1 MYFKNIGVPNDV
13 FTVNKYW
20 LTEMKTFLP
29 TNFPIGI
36 LASMGPD
43 LAGSLQAKAAMSV
56 QVTVGLTEFTRIYKT
71 THIYNTTCTCITLH
85 KCTQVFG
92 VGITRFYNLLK
103 RYTCILSFFF
113 IMISKQEAHG
123 SHHSYEQ
130 Q

>member
-36 LASMGPD
+36 LASIGPD

-71 THIYNTTCTCITLH
+71 QHTYITIHVHAVHCTLVH
-85 KCTQVFG
+85 PSVWGGDYKV
-92 VGITRFYNLLK
+92 L
-103 RYTCILSFFF
+103 
-113 IMISKQEAHG
+113 
-123 SHHSYEQ
+123 
-130 Q
+130 